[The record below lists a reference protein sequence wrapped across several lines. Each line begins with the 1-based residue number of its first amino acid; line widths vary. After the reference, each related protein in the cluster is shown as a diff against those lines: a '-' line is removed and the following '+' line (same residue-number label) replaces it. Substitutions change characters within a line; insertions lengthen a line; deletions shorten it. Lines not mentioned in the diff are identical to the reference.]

1 MCEKTEGKRISTD
14 MHSESSI
21 PEVYRAMVVEREGGG
36 REHS

>member
-14 MHSESSI
+14 MHSENSI
-21 PEVYRAMVVEREGGG
+21 PEVCRAMVVERGEGG